1 MANRVGQDMILS
13 KVGDHA
19 NNVTIGK
26 DIQINLPDG
35 ERLDTRLARLE
46 VRLATVER
54 GQSNVSWA
62 LLIIALA
69 LVAQTIWG
77 IQSQNSSYQQ
87 ILEKLS
93 DTQRRVIRL
102 EAIWSSGAWRH
113 SEQGTPAPADL
124 DFDRR

>member
-1 MANRVGQDMILS
+1 MANRADTILS
-13 KVGDHA
+13 KIGDNA

-35 ERLDTRLARLE
+35 ERLDIRLARLE
-46 VRLATVER
+46 VRLGTVER
-54 GQSNVSWA
+54 GQGSLSWA

-87 ILEKLS
+87 ILDKLS

-102 EAIWSSGAWRH
+102 EALWSAGGWRYG
-113 SEQGTPAPADL
+113 EQGTPAPPGVEL
-124 DFDRR
+124 Q